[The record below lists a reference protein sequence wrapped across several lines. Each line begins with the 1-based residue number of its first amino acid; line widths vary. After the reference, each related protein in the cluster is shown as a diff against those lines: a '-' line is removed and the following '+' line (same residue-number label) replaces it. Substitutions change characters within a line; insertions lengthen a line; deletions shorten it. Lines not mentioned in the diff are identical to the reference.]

1 MTETTSRL
9 SVTDW
14 ITAGLTLLSEE
25 GIGGVKIQRLCERL
39 GVTKGSFYWHFT
51 DLDAFLGAMAKY
63 YEDGARIFRDRFS
76 EMATKDAAA
85 TFADTSNF
93 LLNRRLAATER
104 AMRDWARTDDRA
116 RAAIEASD
124 ELGFSAL
131 RRSFELLG
139 FSAGRSRRAG
149 QDAVLRRRGLRRR
162 RPHRRHRNRPPR
174 PARHDDGAPHPPLTS
189 PVGPSGVTILSRSS
203 PV

>member
-1 MTETTSRL
+1 VTETATGRL

-14 ITAGLTLLSEE
+14 ITAGLELLAEE
-25 GIGGVKIQRLCERL
+25 GISGVKIQRLCGRL

-63 YEDGARIFRDRFS
+63 YEDGARIFRDQFS
-76 EMATKDAAA
+76 EMAAKDAEA
-85 TFADTSNF
+85 TLADSSNF
-93 LLNRRLAATER
+93 LLNRRLAAIER

-124 ELGFSAL
+124 QLSFAAL

-139 FSAGRSRRAG
+139 FNEVEADVRAKTLFYAGVG
-149 QDAVLRRRGLRRR
+149 FGD
-162 RPHRRHRNRPPR
+162 
-174 PARHDDGAPHPPLTS
+174 
-189 PVGPSGVTILSRSS
+189 VGPIGDTETDPRVQLSMMMELLTRR
-203 PV
+203 